1 MKITETTHS
10 YATGRRKTAVA
21 RVWLKAGTG
30 AIVVNNMPCET
41 YFERETSRM
50 ILRQSLDL
58 AEVAE
63 KFDVRATV
71 SGGGKSAQAEAI
83 RHGISRAL
91 SSENPDHRRVL
102 KRAGFITRDA
112 RAKERKKPGQPGAR
126 KRFQFSKR

>member
-1 MKITETTHS
+1 MTETTQT

-21 RVWLKAGTG
+21 RVWIKAGTG
-30 AIVVNNMPCET
+30 TIVVNNMPCDT

-58 AEVAE
+58 AEVAD

-71 SGGGKSAQAEAI
+71 CGGGKSAQAEAV
-83 RHGISRAL
+83 RHGIARAL
-91 SSENPDHRRVL
+91 SSDNPDHRRVL

-112 RAKERKKPGQPGAR
+112 RGKERKKPGQPGAR

>member
-1 MKITETTHS
+1 MTESTPS

-21 RVWLKAGTG
+21 RVWLKPGTG
-30 AIVVNNMPCET
+30 TIMVNDQPCDV

-50 ILRQSLDL
+50 VLRQSLEL
-58 AEVAE
+58 VEVTD

-83 RHGISRAL
+83 RHGIARVL
-91 SSENPDHRRVL
+91 SATDQEHRRVL
-102 KRAGFITRDA
+102 KRAGYITRDA
-112 RAKERKKPGQPGAR
+112 RGKERKKPGRPAAR

>member
-1 MKITETTHS
+1 MTETTSHP

-30 AIVVNNMPCET
+30 TIVVNHMPCDI

-58 AEVAE
+58 AEVAD
-63 KFDVRATV
+63 KYDVLATV
-71 SGGGKSAQAEAI
+71 TGGGKSAQAEAI
-83 RHGISRAL
+83 RHGIARAL
-91 SSENPDHRRVL
+91 SSESADHRRVL

-112 RAKERKKPGQPGAR
+112 RGKERKKPGQPAAR

>member
-1 MKITETTHS
+1 MTESTQS

-21 RVWLKAGTG
+21 RVWLKPGSGT
-30 AIVVNNMPCET
+30 ITVNGMPCDT

-50 ILRQSLDL
+50 VLRQSLEL
-58 AEVAE
+58 VEVIE

-71 SGGGKSAQAEAI
+71 TGGGKSAQAEAI
-83 RHGISRAL
+83 RHGIARVL
-91 SSENPDHRRVL
+91 SAEDPEQRRVL

-112 RAKERKKPGQPGAR
+112 RAKERKKPGRPAAR